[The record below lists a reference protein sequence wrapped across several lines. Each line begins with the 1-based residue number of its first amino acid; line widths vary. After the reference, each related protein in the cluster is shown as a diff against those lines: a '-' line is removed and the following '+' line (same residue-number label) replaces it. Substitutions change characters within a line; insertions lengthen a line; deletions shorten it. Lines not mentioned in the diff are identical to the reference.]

1 MLNSLDSVRIFSFQ
15 GRAVLRDA
23 GQILGSK
30 EKKKKRK
37 KNLLSLL
44 FALPFAMRAN
54 PGWNVSGRGVQRP
67 RRTEQQVKVNSES
80 LESSPL
86 NKKTDL
92 ELKKKVLT
100 FPY

>member
-1 MLNSLDSVRIFSFQ
+1 
-15 GRAVLRDA
+15 
-23 GQILGSK
+23 
-30 EKKKKRK
+30 
-37 KNLLSLL
+37 
-44 FALPFAMRAN
+44 MRAN
-54 PGWNVSGRGVQRP
+54 PGWNVSGRGVLRP